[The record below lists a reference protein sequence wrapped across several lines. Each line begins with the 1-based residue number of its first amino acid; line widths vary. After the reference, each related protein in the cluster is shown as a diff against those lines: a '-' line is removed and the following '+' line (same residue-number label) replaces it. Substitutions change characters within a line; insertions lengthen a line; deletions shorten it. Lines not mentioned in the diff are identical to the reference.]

1 MKMEVETKREF
12 TVTLKLSEQEAR
24 WLKAVVQNPLSE
36 DEGKVDSEMR
46 QVFWD
51 ALNLVRV

>member
-1 MKMEVETKREF
+1 MEVETKREF
-12 TVTLKLSEQEAR
+12 TVTLKLSEREAQ
-24 WLKAVVQNPLSE
+24 WLKSLMQNPLSD
-36 DEGKVDSEMR
+36 DESTDTAQMR

>member
-1 MKMEVETKREF
+1 MEVETKREF